1 MRKALGK
8 GIRAIIPEETQ
19 AAMAAEARPIRID
32 EIRPNPF
39 QPRTKTEENLDEL
52 VASIKTHGVLQPI
65 MVRRRRDGYE
75 VVMGE
80 RRLRASKLAGLDQVP
95 AVIRTVDELEM
106 LEFALIENLQRQN
119 LNPIDEA
126 MGYKRLND
134 EFKQTHEV
142 IAQRVGKDRSTV
154 ANALRLLDL
163 PFKVRDCLAAGLI
176 TAGHGRALLMSKNRR
191 LQVEVCERIVKE
203 GLSVRSVEKL
213 CGEPKPKEPQ
223 KPKPEKDIHLR
234 EVEEGLTT
242 YLGTRVVINPG
253 KAGAG
258 EIVVRYFSDEDLER
272 VAAKMKGQRQD
283 RPKSDVRS

>member
-1 MRKALGK
+1 
-8 GIRAIIPEETQ
+8 
-19 AAMAAEARPIRID
+19 MAAEARPIRID

-272 VAAKMKGQRQD
+272 VVGKMKGQRQD

>member
-39 QPRTKTEENLDEL
+39 QPRTKAEENLEEL
-52 VASIKTHGVLQPI
+52 VASIKAHGVLQPI

-80 RRLRASKLAGLDQVP
+80 RRLRASKLAGLEQVP

-126 MGYKRLND
+126 LGYERLNK
-134 EFKQTHEV
+134 EFSQTHEV
-142 IAQRVGKDRSTV
+142 IAERVGKDRSTV
-154 ANALRLLDL
+154 SNAVRLLDL
-163 PFKVRDCLAAGLI
+163 PFKVRDAIAAGQI
-176 TAGHGRALLMSKNRR
+176 TAGHARALLMSKNRR
-191 LQVEVCERIVKE
+191 VQVEVCERIVKE
-203 GLSVRSVEKL
+203 GLSVRHVEKL
-213 CGEPKPKEPQ
+213 LGPQKQKEPQ
-223 KPKPEKDIHLR
+223 TPRPEKDIHLR

-258 EIVVRYFSDEDLER
+258 EIVVRYFSAEDLER
-272 VAAKMKGQRQD
+272 VVEKMKGR
-283 RPKSDVRS
+283 

>member
-39 QPRTKTEENLDEL
+39 QPRTKAEENLEEL

-80 RRLRASKLAGLDQVP
+80 RRLRASKLAGLEQVP

-126 MGYKRLND
+126 MGYKRLSD
-134 EFKQTHEV
+134 EFNQTHEV
-142 IAQRVGKDRSTV
+142 IAEKVGKDRSTV
-154 ANALRLLDL
+154 TNALRLLTL
-163 PFKVRDCLAAGLI
+163 PFKVRDVLAAGQI
-176 TAGHGRALLMSKNRR
+176 TAGHARALLMSDSRR
-191 LQVEVCERIVKE
+191 VQVEVCERIVKE
-203 GLSVRSVEKL
+203 GLSVRQVEKL
-213 CGEPKPKEPQ
+213 CGQPKTKEPGR
-223 KPKPEKDIHLR
+223 PKPEKDIHLC
-234 EVEEGLTT
+234 EVEEGLTA

-258 EIVVRYFSDEDLER
+258 DIVVRYFSDEDLER
-272 VAAKMKGQRQD
+272 VVEKMKGR
-283 RPKSDVRS
+283 

>member
-39 QPRTKTEENLDEL
+39 QPRTKAEENLEEL
-52 VASIKTHGVLQPI
+52 VASIKAHGVLQPI

-80 RRLRASKLAGLDQVP
+80 RRLRASKLAGLEQVP

-134 EFKQTHEV
+134 EFNQTHEV
-142 IAQRVGKDRSTV
+142 IAERVGKDTALNRIVALVAQAAASRSPLQRLADRASAVFVPAVV
-154 ANALRLLDL
+154 AAS
-163 PFKVRDCLAAGLI
+163 LAAFLAWASGCSARY
-176 TAGHGRALLMSKNRR
+176 TETRA
-191 LQVEVCERIVKE
+191 
-203 GLSVRSVEKL
+203 
-213 CGEPKPKEPQ
+213 
-223 KPKPEKDIHLR
+223 
-234 EVEEGLTT
+234 
-242 YLGTRVVINPG
+242 
-253 KAGAG
+253 
-258 EIVVRYFSDEDLER
+258 
-272 VAAKMKGQRQD
+272 
-283 RPKSDVRS
+283 

>member
-32 EIRPNPF
+32 EIKPNPF
-39 QPRTKTEENLDEL
+39 QPRTKAEENLEEL
-52 VASIKTHGVLQPI
+52 VASIKAHGVLQPI

-80 RRLRASKLAGLDQVP
+80 RRLRASKLAGLEQVP

-126 MGYKRLND
+126 MGYKRLNE
-134 EFKQTHEV
+134 EFNQTHEV
-142 IAQRVGKDRSTV
+142 IAERVGKDRSTV
-154 ANALRLLDL
+154 SNALRLLSL
-163 PFKVRDCLAAGLI
+163 PFKVRDVLAAGQI
-176 TAGHGRALLMSKNRR
+176 TAGHARALLMNESRR
-191 LQVEVCERIVKE
+191 VQVEVCERIVKE
-203 GLSVRSVEKL
+203 GLSVRQVEKL
-213 CGEPKPKEPQ
+213 CGQPKTKGPA

-234 EVEEGLTT
+234 EVEEGLTG
-242 YLGTRVVINPG
+242 YLGTRVIINPD

-258 EIVVRYFSDEDLER
+258 EIVVRYFSAEDLER
-272 VAAKMKGQRQD
+272 VVEKMKGSGR
-283 RPKSDVRS
+283 

>member
-39 QPRTKTEENLDEL
+39 QPRAKAEENLDEL
-52 VASIKTHGVLQPI
+52 VASIRTHGVLQPI

-80 RRLRASKLAGLDQVP
+80 RRLRASKLAGLEQVP
-95 AVIRTVDELEM
+95 AVIRTVDDLEM

-126 MGYKRLND
+126 MGYKRLNE
-134 EFKQTHEV
+134 EFSQTHET
-142 IAQRVGKDRSTV
+142 IAERVGKDRSTV
-154 ANALRLLDL
+154 SNALRLLTL
-163 PFKVRDCLAAGLI
+163 PFKVRDVLAAGQI
-176 TAGHGRALLMSKNRR
+176 TAGHARALLMSQSRR
-191 LQVEVCERIVKE
+191 VQVEVCERIVKE
-203 GLSVRSVEKL
+203 GLSVRQVEKL
-213 CGEPKPKEPQ
+213 CGQQKPKEPA

-234 EVEEGLTT
+234 EVEERLTS
-242 YLGTRVVINPG
+242 YLGTKVIINPG

-258 EIVVRYFSDEDLER
+258 EIVVRYFSAQDLER
-272 VAAKMKGQRQD
+272 VVHKMKGTSR
-283 RPKSDVRS
+283 

>member
-39 QPRTKTEENLDEL
+39 QPRTKAEENLEEL

-80 RRLRASKLAGLDQVP
+80 RRLRASKLAGLEQIP

-106 LEFALIENLQRQN
+106 LEFALIENLQRRN

-126 MGYKRLND
+126 LGYERMHK
-134 EFKQTHEV
+134 EFNQTEEA
-142 IAQRVGKDRSTV
+142 IAEKVGKDRSTV
-154 ANALRLLDL
+154 ANAVRLLQL
-163 PFKVRDCLAAGLI
+163 PFKVRDYLAAGKI
-176 TAGHGRALLMSKNRR
+176 TAGHGRALLTSKNRR
-191 LQVEVCERIVKE
+191 VQVEVCERIVKE
-203 GLSVRSVEKL
+203 GLSVRHVEKL
-213 CGEPKPKEPQ
+213 CGEPKPTEPAN
-223 KPKPEKDIHLR
+223 PRPEKDIHLR

-242 YLGTRVVINPG
+242 YLGTRVIINPG
-253 KAGAG
+253 EGGAG
-258 EIVVRYFSDEDLER
+258 DIVVRYFSLQDLER
-272 VAAKMKGQRQD
+272 VVEKMKGSR
-283 RPKSDVRS
+283 

>member
-272 VAAKMKGQRQD
+272 VVGKMKGQRQD

>member
-39 QPRTKTEENLDEL
+39 QPRTKAEENLEEL
-52 VASIKTHGVLQPI
+52 VASRKTHGVLQPI

-80 RRLRASKLAGLDQVP
+80 RRLRASKLAGLEQVP

-134 EFKQTHEV
+134 EFNQTHEV
-142 IAQRVGKDRSTV
+142 IAERVGKDRSTV
-154 ANALRLLDL
+154 TNALRLLTL
-163 PFKVRDCLAAGLI
+163 PFKVRDVLAAGQI
-176 TAGHGRALLMSKNRR
+176 TAGHARALLMSESRR
-191 LQVEVCERIVKE
+191 VQVEVCERIIKD
-203 GLSVRSVEKL
+203 GLSVRQVEKL
-213 CGEPKPKEPQ
+213 CGQPKTKEPG
-223 KPKPEKDIHLR
+223 KPKPEKDIHLL
-234 EVEEGLTT
+234 EVEEGLTG
-242 YLGTRVVINPG
+242 YLGTRVIINPG

-258 EIVVRYFSDEDLER
+258 EIVVRYFSAEDLER
-272 VAAKMKGQRQD
+272 VVEKMKGR
-283 RPKSDVRS
+283 

>member
-32 EIRPNPF
+32 EIKPNPF
-39 QPRTKTEENLDEL
+39 QPRTKAEENLDEL
-52 VASIKTHGVLQPI
+52 VASIKAHGVLQPI

-80 RRLRASKLAGLDQVP
+80 RRLRASKLAGLEQVP

-126 MGYKRLND
+126 MGYKRLNE
-134 EFKQTHEV
+134 EFSQTHET
-142 IAQRVGKDRSTV
+142 IAERVGKDRSTV
-154 ANALRLLDL
+154 SNALRLLTL
-163 PFKVRDCLAAGLI
+163 PFKVRDALAAGQI
-176 TAGHGRALLMSKNRR
+176 TAGHARALLMSESRR
-191 LQVEVCERIVKE
+191 VQVEVCERIVKE
-203 GLSVRSVEKL
+203 GLSVRQVEKL
-213 CGEPKPKEPQ
+213 CGQPKTKEPDR
-223 KPKPEKDIHLR
+223 PKPEKDIHLR
-234 EVEEGLTT
+234 EVEEGLTG

-258 EIVVRYFSDEDLER
+258 EIVVRYFSAEDLER
-272 VAAKMKGQRQD
+272 VVEKMKGR
-283 RPKSDVRS
+283 

>member
-19 AAMAAEARPIRID
+19 ASMAAEARPIRIV
-32 EIRPNPF
+32 EIMPNPF
-39 QPRTKTEENLDEL
+39 QPRAKAEENLDEL
-52 VASIKTHGVLQPI
+52 VASIKAHGVLQPI

-80 RRLRASKLAGLDQVP
+80 RRLRASGLAGLEQIP
-95 AVIRTVDELEM
+95 AVIRTVDDLEM

-142 IAQRVGKDRSTV
+142 IAERVGKDRSTV
-154 ANALRLLDL
+154 TNALRLLTL
-163 PFKVRDCLAAGLI
+163 PFKVRDCLAAGQI
-176 TAGHGRALLMSKNRR
+176 TAGHARALLMNESRR
-191 LQVEVCERIVKE
+191 VQVEVCERIVKE
-203 GLSVRSVEKL
+203 GLSVRQVEKL
-213 CGEPKPKEPQ
+213 CGQPKPKEPK
-223 KPKPEKDIHLR
+223 KPTPEKDIHIR
-234 EVEEGLTT
+234 EVEESLTA
-242 YLGTRVVINPG
+242 YLGTKVIINPG

-258 EIVVRYFSDEDLER
+258 DIVVRYFSAQDLER
-272 VAAKMKGQRQD
+272 VVEKMKGTSR
-283 RPKSDVRS
+283 

>member
-19 AAMAAEARPIRID
+19 ASMAAEARPIRID

-39 QPRTKTEENLDEL
+39 QPRTKAEENLEEL

-80 RRLRASKLAGLDQVP
+80 RRLRASKLAGLDQIP

-142 IAQRVGKDRSTV
+142 IAERVGKDRSTV
-154 ANALRLLDL
+154 SNALRLLTL
-163 PFKVRDCLAAGLI
+163 PFKVRDVLATGQI
-176 TAGHGRALLMSKNRR
+176 TAGHARALLMSESRR
-191 LQVEVCERIVKE
+191 VQVEVCERIVKE
-203 GLSVRSVEKL
+203 GLSVRQVEKL
-213 CGEPKPKEPQ
+213 CGQPKTKEPG
-223 KPKPEKDIHLR
+223 KPQPEKDIHLR
-234 EVEEGLTT
+234 EVEEGLTG
-242 YLGTRVVINPG
+242 YLGTRVIINPG
-253 KAGAG
+253 KTGAG
-258 EIVVRYFSDEDLER
+258 EIVVRYFSAEDLER
-272 VAAKMKGQRQD
+272 VVEKMRGR
-283 RPKSDVRS
+283 

>member
-39 QPRTKTEENLDEL
+39 QPRTKAEENLEEL

-80 RRLRASKLAGLDQVP
+80 RRLRASKLAGLEQVP

-134 EFKQTHEV
+134 EFNQTHEV
-142 IAQRVGKDRSTV
+142 IAERVLT
-154 ANALRLLDL
+154 L
-163 PFKVRDCLAAGLI
+163 PFKVRDVLAAGQI
-176 TAGHGRALLMSKNRR
+176 TAGHARALLMSESRR
-191 LQVEVCERIVKE
+191 VQVEVCERIIKD
-203 GLSVRSVEKL
+203 GLSVRQVEKL
-213 CGEPKPKEPQ
+213 CGQPKTKEPG
-223 KPKPEKDIHLR
+223 KPKPEKDIHLL
-234 EVEEGLTT
+234 EVEEGLTG
-242 YLGTRVVINPG
+242 YLGTRVIINPG

-258 EIVVRYFSDEDLER
+258 EIVVRYFSAEDLER
-272 VAAKMKGQRQD
+272 VVEKMKGR
-283 RPKSDVRS
+283 

>member
-39 QPRTKTEENLDEL
+39 QPRTKAEENLDEL

-80 RRLRASKLAGLDQVP
+80 RRLRASKLAGLEQVP

-134 EFKQTHEV
+134 EFNQTHEV
-142 IAQRVGKDRSTV
+142 IAERVGKDRSTV
-154 ANALRLLDL
+154 SNALRLLTL
-163 PFKVRDCLAAGLI
+163 PFKVRDALALGQI
-176 TAGHGRALLMSKNRR
+176 TAGHARALLMSDSRR
-191 LQVEVCERIVKE
+191 VQVEVCERIVKD
-203 GLSVRSVEKL
+203 GLSVRQVEKL
-213 CGEPKPKEPQ
+213 CGQQKTKEPV
-223 KPKPEKDIHLR
+223 KPKPEKEIHLR

-242 YLGTRVVINPG
+242 YLGTRVIINPG

-258 EIVVRYFSDEDLER
+258 EIVVRYFSTQDLDR
-272 VAAKMKGQRQD
+272 VVEKMRGR
-283 RPKSDVRS
+283 

>member
-39 QPRTKTEENLDEL
+39 QPRTKAEENLEEL
-52 VASIKTHGVLQPI
+52 VASIKAHGVLQPI

-80 RRLRASKLAGLDQVP
+80 RRLRASKLAGLEQIP

-126 MGYKRLND
+126 MGYKRLNE
-134 EFKQTHEV
+134 EFNQTHEV
-142 IAQRVGKDRSTV
+142 IAERVGKDRSTV
-154 ANALRLLDL
+154 SNALRLLNL
-163 PFKVRDCLAAGLI
+163 PFKVRDALAAGQI
-176 TAGHGRALLMSKNRR
+176 TAGHSRALLMSESRR
-191 LQVEVCERIVKE
+191 VQVEVCERIVKD
-203 GLSVRSVEKL
+203 GLSVRQVEKL
-213 CGEPKPKEPQ
+213 CGQPKTKEPEEPKPG
-223 KPKPEKDIHLR
+223 KDIHLR
-234 EVEEGLTT
+234 EVEDGLTG

-253 KAGAG
+253 KAGDG
-258 EIVVRYFSDEDLER
+258 EIVVRYFSTEDLDR
-272 VAAKMKGQRQD
+272 VVEKMKGR
-283 RPKSDVRS
+283 

>member
-19 AAMAAEARPIRID
+19 AAMAAEARPVRID

-39 QPRTKTEENLDEL
+39 QPRAKAEENLDEL

-80 RRLRASKLAGLDQVP
+80 RRLRASKLAGLEQVP
-95 AVIRTVDELEM
+95 AVIRTVDDLEM

-126 MGYKRLND
+126 MGYKRLNE
-134 EFKQTHEV
+134 EFSQTHET
-142 IAQRVGKDRSTV
+142 IAERVGKDRSTV
-154 ANALRLLDL
+154 SNALRLLTL
-163 PFKVRDCLAAGLI
+163 PFKVRDVLAAGQI
-176 TAGHGRALLMSKNRR
+176 TAGHARALLMSESRR
-191 LQVEVCERIVKE
+191 VQVEVCERIVKE
-203 GLSVRSVEKL
+203 GLSVRQVEKL
-213 CGEPKPKEPQ
+213 CGQPKSKGPLKS
-223 KPKPEKDIHLR
+223 KPEKDIHIR
-234 EVEEGLTT
+234 EVEERLTA
-242 YLGTRVVINPG
+242 YLGTKVVINPG

-258 EIVVRYFSDEDLER
+258 EIVVHYFSLRDLER
-272 VAAKMKGQRQD
+272 MVEKMKGR
-283 RPKSDVRS
+283 

>member
-19 AAMAAEARPIRID
+19 AAMAAEARPIRLD

-39 QPRTKTEENLDEL
+39 QPRTKAEENLDEL

-65 MVRRRRDGYE
+65 MVRRRREGYE

-80 RRLRASKLAGLDQVP
+80 RRLRASKLAGLEQVP

-126 MGYKRLND
+126 MGYKRLNE
-134 EFKQTHEV
+134 EFSQTHET
-142 IAQRVGKDRSTV
+142 IAEKVGKDRSTV
-154 ANALRLLDL
+154 TNALRLLAL
-163 PFKVRDCLAAGLI
+163 PFKVRDALAAGQI
-176 TAGHGRALLMSKNRR
+176 TAGHARALLMSESRR
-191 LQVEVCERIVKE
+191 VQVEVCERIVKE
-203 GLSVRSVEKL
+203 GLSVRQVEKL
-213 CGEPKPKEPQ
+213 CGQPKSNEPV

-234 EVEEGLTT
+234 EVEEGLTE

-258 EIVVRYFSDEDLER
+258 EIVVRYFSDEDLDR
-272 VAAKMKGQRQD
+272 VVGKMKGH
-283 RPKSDVRS
+283 

>member
-39 QPRTKTEENLDEL
+39 QPRTKAEENLDEL
-52 VASIKTHGVLQPI
+52 VASIKAHGVLQPI

-80 RRLRASKLAGLDQVP
+80 RRLRASKLAGLEQVP
-95 AVIRTVDELEM
+95 AVIRAVDELEM

-126 MGYKRLND
+126 MGYKRLNE
-134 EFKQTHEV
+134 EFNQTHEV
-142 IAQRVGKDRSTV
+142 IAERVGKDRSTV
-154 ANALRLLDL
+154 SNALRLLTL
-163 PFKVRDCLAAGLI
+163 PFKVRDVLAAGQI
-176 TAGHGRALLMSKNRR
+176 TAGHARALLMSESRR
-191 LQVEVCERIVKE
+191 VQVEVCERIVKE
-203 GLSVRSVEKL
+203 GLSVRQVEKL
-213 CGEPKPKEPQ
+213 CGQPKTKEPV

-234 EVEEGLTT
+234 EVEEGLTG

-253 KAGAG
+253 KGGAG
-258 EIVVRYFSDEDLER
+258 EIVVCYFSAEDLER
-272 VAAKMKGQRQD
+272 VVGKMRGQR
-283 RPKSDVRS
+283 

>member
-39 QPRTKTEENLDEL
+39 QPRTKAEENLEEL

-80 RRLRASKLAGLDQVP
+80 RRLRASKLAGLEQVP

-134 EFKQTHEV
+134 EFNQTHEV
-142 IAQRVGKDRSTV
+142 IAERVGKDRSTV
-154 ANALRLLDL
+154 TNALRLLTL
-163 PFKVRDCLAAGLI
+163 PFKVRDVLAAGQI
-176 TAGHGRALLMSKNRR
+176 TAGHARALLMSESRR
-191 LQVEVCERIVKE
+191 VQVEVCERIVKE
-203 GLSVRSVEKL
+203 GLSVRQVEKL
-213 CGEPKPKEPQ
+213 CGQPKTKEPG
-223 KPKPEKDIHLR
+223 KPQPEKDIHLR
-234 EVEEGLTT
+234 EVEEGLTG
-242 YLGTRVVINPG
+242 YLGTRVIINPG

-258 EIVVRYFSDEDLER
+258 EIVVRYFSAEDLER
-272 VAAKMKGQRQD
+272 VVGKMKGQR
-283 RPKSDVRS
+283 

>member
-39 QPRTKTEENLDEL
+39 QPRTKAEENLDEL

-80 RRLRASKLAGLDQVP
+80 RRLRASKLAGLEQVP
-95 AVIRTVDELEM
+95 AVIREVDELEM

-126 MGYKRLND
+126 LGFKRLNE
-134 EFKQTHEV
+134 EFSQTHET
-142 IAQRVGKDRSTV
+142 IAEKVGKDRSTV
-154 ANALRLLDL
+154 TNALRLLTL
-163 PFKVRDCLAAGLI
+163 PFKVRDALAAGQI
-176 TAGHGRALLMSKNRR
+176 TAGHARALLMSESRR
-191 LQVEVCERIVKE
+191 VQVEVCERIVKE
-203 GLSVRSVEKL
+203 GLSVRQVEKL
-213 CGEPKPKEPQ
+213 CGQQKQKEPE

-242 YLGTRVVINPG
+242 YLGTKVVINPG
-253 KAGAG
+253 KGGAG
-258 EIVVRYFSDEDLER
+258 EIVVRYFSAEDLKR
-272 VAAKMKGQRQD
+272 VVEKMKGTHR
-283 RPKSDVRS
+283 